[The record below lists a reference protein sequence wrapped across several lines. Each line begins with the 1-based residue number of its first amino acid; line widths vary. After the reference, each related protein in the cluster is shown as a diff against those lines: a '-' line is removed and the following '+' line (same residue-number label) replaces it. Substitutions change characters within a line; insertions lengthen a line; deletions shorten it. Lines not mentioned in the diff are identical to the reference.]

1 LQVMSYKTPAARSSP
16 RREGCPLIPPDER
29 LRRLARQL
37 HRLGERP
44 LYEFLAELAAGA
56 DPIERLEVYSRI
68 DPEILR
74 LHGGNNL
81 PRSAVP
87 R

>member
-1 LQVMSYKTPAARSSP
+1 MQTMLYAIPAAPARP
-16 RREGCPLIPPDER
+16 HQRIPPIPPDVR

-37 HRLGERP
+37 YRLGERP
-44 LYEFLAELAAGA
+44 LYEFLRELAAGA
-56 DPIERLEVYSRI
+56 DPIKRLEVYALI
-68 DPEILR
+68 DPEILQ

-81 PRSAVP
+81 PPERAVP